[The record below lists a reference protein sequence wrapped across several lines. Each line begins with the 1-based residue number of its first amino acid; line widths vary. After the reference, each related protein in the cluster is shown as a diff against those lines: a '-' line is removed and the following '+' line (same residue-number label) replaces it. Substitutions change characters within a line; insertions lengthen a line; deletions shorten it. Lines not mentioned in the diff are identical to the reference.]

1 MSPLT
6 PNPSTFYH
14 CCYGCLRWQGCSP
27 YHRYRIYLYMLNH
40 GHWFIRG
47 TEQPFAQGKCA
58 NFTQSGLGNGT
69 CNLTLHRSAKRWTTV
84 SPLVDFQIKNLDFSG
99 VVSDGFPKL
108 AHLRAWWK
116 STWKRFSLELGRMD
130 AWDLINDPWAIQLL
144 LHALHFTWKQVC
156 LEQRC

>member
-1 MSPLT
+1 MQSVETSLTLETDQLENIEYCTHTHLCLRAHKGGCHVNIQYSTLRVYMSPLT

-14 CCYGCLRWQGCSP
+14 CCYCCLRWQGCSA

-40 GHWFIRG
+40 GHQFIRG

-58 NFTQSGLGNGT
+58 NFTQSGLRNGT

-84 SPLVDFQIKNLDFSG
+84 LPLVDFQIKNLDFTG

-108 AHLRAWWK
+108 AHLLA
-116 STWKRFSLELGRMD
+116 
-130 AWDLINDPWAIQLL
+130 
-144 LHALHFTWKQVC
+144 
-156 LEQRC
+156 